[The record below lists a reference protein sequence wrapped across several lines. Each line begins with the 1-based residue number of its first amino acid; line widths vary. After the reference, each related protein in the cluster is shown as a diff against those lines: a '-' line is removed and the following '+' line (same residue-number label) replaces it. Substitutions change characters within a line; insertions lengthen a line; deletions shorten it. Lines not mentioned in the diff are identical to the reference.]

1 VSRPPEFHDLFA
13 GGELAPDEEARL
25 RRAHDLLVAAG
36 PPPELSPT
44 LEVPPAEPR
53 AKVIPFL
60 PRRRFAAIGVAAGLA
75 LTVFVLG
82 YTVGER
88 RGASAPQAEFTV
100 PMTGTLGAKGDLVV
114 FTKDG
119 AGNWPM
125 RLQVSGLPDL
135 DGERTYELWLTK
147 RGKLV
152 SWCGAFTV
160 HDTWANVPLNA
171 PYRLR
176 EYDGWVVVK
185 PGTQDVVLR
194 TATV

>member
-1 VSRPPEFHDLFA
+1 MHE
-13 GGELAPDEEARL
+13 
-25 RRAHDLLVAAG
+25 LLVAAG

-44 LEVPPAEPR
+44 LEVSRGASSHGDPLPAAAALR
-53 AKVIPFL
+53 CD
-60 PRRRFAAIGVAAGLA
+60 RRRRRSAQ
-75 LTVFVLG
+75 LTVFGLG
-82 YTVGER
+82 YAVGD
-88 RGASAPQAEFTV
+88 RGGAGAQRAEFRSA
-100 PMTGTLGAKGDLVV
+100 MTGTQGARGDLVV
-114 FTKDG
+114 FTKDE

-147 RGKLV
+147 DGKLV

-171 PYRLR
+171 PYRLK